1 MFHKHFGIAPTVLLC
16 CTPYPNP
23 ILIRSQML
31 TNRICQIIHSKLD
44 QFETKWPG
52 FFFTSFHFF
61 LRLCST
67 YPSLPWDWPHPSS
80 PYKYLYVYKW
90 MGEAEKE
97 QRNGKKRQPQNVL
110 IHHGVQLLKMSALIG
125 SINSLSTVHSK
136 SGAMKVVRYYLFT
149 GNYFGKRD
157 VFLTSPWHKLRT
169 ALESPGSRW
178 TWPR

>member
-1 MFHKHFGIAPTVLLC
+1 MI
-16 CTPYPNP
+16 N
-23 ILIRSQML
+23 
-31 TNRICQIIHSKLD
+31 SK
-44 QFETKWPG
+44 PSG
-52 FFFTSFHFF
+52 PVFF
-61 LRLCST
+61 LLLFIFFYGYAARIHHYRGT
-67 YPSLPWDWPHPSS
+67 DHTLPA

-157 VFLTSPWHKLRT
+157 VFLTSP
-169 ALESPGSRW
+169 
-178 TWPR
+178 